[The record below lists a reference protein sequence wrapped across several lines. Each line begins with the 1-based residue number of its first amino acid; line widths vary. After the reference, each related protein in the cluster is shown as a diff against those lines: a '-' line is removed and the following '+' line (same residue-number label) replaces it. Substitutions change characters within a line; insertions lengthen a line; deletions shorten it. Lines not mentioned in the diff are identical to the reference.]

1 MSFEDSRAASRLRQ
15 RAVPY
20 PTMAV
25 RERAFKSGRAL
36 TGRADASSSALR
48 DGAPAAA
55 PPPIVKLDRSPG
67 TCLGF
72 TSTSNLR
79 LPMLRSSHSGDIVV
93 YLPEADG
100 NEMAPMASSTNCTP
114 EERLCAAFAKAD
126 RFPAHPD
133 VVRRFLTRIALSGNG
148 VGAYSVS
155 HFRRFRTALEFWHT
169 THGLRMNYDPKM
181 WTMQLAAAAATAP
194 GPKPERLAATL
205 DDLRCLAAGIDK
217 CSPFDTTVF
226 AAACAAFFA
235 MARLGEFTAGS
246 ADEEFIAERHLAV
259 ANARRID
266 ATTEAPLRY
275 ELDLPFD
282 KVRRR
287 VGRTLVVSARDGEP
301 FCPVGGIDNHFRL
314 NEPPPGRL
322 FSYRAREGGHRQL
335 TSSAF
340 SRRIRDILEASGRA
354 PLNNHSFR
362 SGGATFYLREGVH
375 TDHIRNLGRWSSNA
389 FDRYWRRHKE
399 IAIQVLS
406 KAGKLAFDS
415 INHLPHPNTTKQTE
429 RYTRKVVIP
438 FPRSRTP
445 LASDRDIGG
454 EKRAG
459 LPALRTQADRQVS

>member
-55 PPPIVKLDRSPG
+55 PPPIVKLDCSPG

-72 TSTSNLR
+72 TSTSNPR

-133 VVRRFLTRIALSGNG
+133 VVRRFLTRIALSGND

-181 WTMQLAAAAATAP
+181 
-194 GPKPERLAATL
+194 
-205 DDLRCLAAGIDK
+205 CLAAGIDK
-217 CSPFDTTVF
+217 CSPFDTAVF

-259 ANARRID
+259 ANARGID
-266 ATTEAPLRY
+266 ATSEAPLRY

-314 NEPPPGRL
+314 NDPPPGRL

-354 PLNNHSFR
+354 SLNNHSFR

-429 RYTRKVVIP
+429 RYTRKVAIP

-454 EKRAG
+454 EKRSSSSFLAEN
-459 LPALRTQADRQVS
+459 Q

>member
-55 PPPIVKLDRSPG
+55 PPPIVKLDCSPG

-72 TSTSNLR
+72 TSTSNPR

-181 WTMQLAAAAATAP
+181 
-194 GPKPERLAATL
+194 
-205 DDLRCLAAGIDK
+205 CLAAGIDK
-217 CSPFDTTVF
+217 CSPFDTAVF

-266 ATTEAPLRY
+266 ATSEAPLRY

-314 NEPPPGRL
+314 NDPPPGRL

-362 SGGATFYLREGVH
+362 SGGATFYL
-375 TDHIRNLGRWSSNA
+375 
-389 FDRYWRRHKE
+389 
-399 IAIQVLS
+399 
-406 KAGKLAFDS
+406 
-415 INHLPHPNTTKQTE
+415 
-429 RYTRKVVIP
+429 
-438 FPRSRTP
+438 
-445 LASDRDIGG
+445 
-454 EKRAG
+454 
-459 LPALRTQADRQVS
+459 

>member
-1 MSFEDSRAASRLRQ
+1 MSFEDSRAAWRLR

-20 PTMAV
+20 PTMPTMAV

-55 PPPIVKLDRSPG
+55 PPLTVKLDRSPG
-67 TCLGF
+67 ASLGF
-72 TSTSNLR
+72 TSTSNPR
-79 LPMLRSSHSGDIVV
+79 LPMLHSSHSGDIVV

-100 NEMAPMASSTNCTP
+100 NETYRGFNRMLVLTP
-114 EERLCAAFAKAD
+114 TTPVQRPLHACALAATEHAVMVAAGRTAESNEMYAMCILRYLQYCDDELVDRRD

-155 HFRRFRTALEFWHT
+155 HFRRFRTAVEFWHT

-194 GPKPERLAATL
+194 APNQSDWRRLWTTSGAWPRGSISAV
-205 DDLRCLAAGIDK
+205 RSIRPCLLQR
-217 CSPFDTTVF
+217 V
-226 AAACAAFFA
+226 
-235 MARLGEFTAGS
+235 RLGEFTADL
-246 ADEEFIAERHLAV
+246 ADEEFIVERHLAV

-266 ATTEAPLRY
+266 ATSEAPLRY

-287 VGRTLVVSARDGEP
+287 VGCTLVVSARDGGP

-314 NEPPPGRL
+314 NNPPPRRL

-340 SRRIRDILEASGRA
+340 SRRIKHILEASGRA

-362 SGGATFYLREGVH
+362 CGGATFYLREGVH

-389 FDRYWRRHKE
+389 FDRYWRQHKE
-399 IAIQVLS
+399 QQQNGHAR
-406 KAGKLAFDS
+406 
-415 INHLPHPNTTKQTE
+415 E
-429 RYTRKVVIP
+429 
-438 FPRSRTP
+438 
-445 LASDRDIGG
+445 
-454 EKRAG
+454 
-459 LPALRTQADRQVS
+459 PA

>member
-55 PPPIVKLDRSPG
+55 PPPIVKLDCSPG

-72 TSTSNLR
+72 TSTSNPR

-181 WTMQLAAAAATAP
+181 
-194 GPKPERLAATL
+194 
-205 DDLRCLAAGIDK
+205 CLAAGIDK
-217 CSPFDTTVF
+217 CSPFDTAVF

-266 ATTEAPLRY
+266 ATSEAPLRY

-314 NEPPPGRL
+314 NDLHQG
-322 FSYRAREGGHRQL
+322 
-335 TSSAF
+335 
-340 SRRIRDILEASGRA
+340 DILEASGRA

-429 RYTRKVVIP
+429 RYTRKVAIP

-454 EKRAG
+454 EKRASVRRLG
-459 LPALRTQADRQVS
+459 T